1 MLGRVGECGAA
12 VMPADVGLRR
22 STYPLC
28 SIGGS
33 PGADTIHGS
42 YRGDYLYG
50 GRGPDHL
57 FGGWGEDLVVEGG
70 PGADVIHGGVKN
82 DSISGGPGND
92 VSYGELGGD
101 TFYPGPGDDEEIGG
115 DPASGVNTWWQF
127 SQVPPPAGVPAEHRR
142 ARRDSRWVGSR
153 HHLRDHLV
161 RRILARPGDVCRR
174 RANEVLDISSG
185 ATDVTADG
193 AGGNDLLAGEF
204 LDSGSVTLDGGP
216 GNDKLFGADTNDTLN
231 GGDGNDA
238 IVANAGDDP
247 S

>member
-127 SQVPPPAGVPAEHRR
+127 SQVPPPAGVPLNIDVPAGTVDGWGH
-142 ARRDSRWVGSR
+142 DTISGITWFDGYWQGPVTFVGS
-153 HHLRDHLV
+153 D
-161 RRILARPGDVCRR
+161 
-174 RANEVLDISSG
+174 ANEVLDISSG